1 MIFNKPAPY
10 IPDYFRDVVAKT
22 AAALNKPIHF
32 DFGHYEYVTGRQ
44 QGKAQTKSKER
55 YPLIWLVMDFE
66 EQRYSMNNVIQLTPS
81 PMIIIAT
88 NTQPE
93 LSMEQRR
100 DQKFLPI
107 LYPIYDEFLNQ
118 ISKSKAFGQPANVKH
133 VKVDRPYWKGEGGAG
148 NLFTDF
154 IDAIQLKNFQELQI
168 KIQC

>member
-1 MIFNKPAPY
+1 
-10 IPDYFRDVVAKT
+10 
-22 AAALNKPIHF
+22 
-32 DFGHYEYVTGRQ
+32 
-44 QGKAQTKSKER
+44 
-55 YPLIWLVMDFE
+55 MDFE

-107 LYPIYDEFLNQ
+107 LYPIYDEFMNQ

-154 IDAIQLKNFQELQI
+154 IDAIQLKGFQELQI